1 MSVIDPIG
9 KLYTDMVEILRTLT
23 IKYSVRGDELETLET
38 RSNAEQYI
46 SAYNKKDNF
55 FTYDDYDAIDFKE
68 CDPSLSDATI
78 YSYLNDLDSVPDY
91 LQNKLLLKKRDY
103 LTKNYVELN
112 NYYRMLNGL
121 PNLDDNRNLDKYSLI
136 KVGDCAKELCEKYNI
151 PKDIYIHEVE
161 DKLGIF
167 YINLFY
173 SYGIIDKLIKETS
186 NYDDLNRPY
195 FEYLQHLGTKRI
207 PIIRARRAKN
217 FEILYLDNRNLM
229 ESTYKEFV
237 RVYNQCRN
245 YFMTTAYTYEYR
257 NVIDRYDNFI
267 ALCIFVMTIQ
277 QLSVR
282 SIPNAIDREFYDSRA
297 IQILYETY
305 GLPFNGRID
314 DLTQKQIVQNMNLLI
329 QNKATDKV
337 ILDIASILGFTNIEI
352 YEYYLMKR
360 RLFGEDGR
368 PIFKKKNVFDVNTG
382 EYKEVYDNE
391 SMFDVYFQKVDIR
404 KKDVHGELT
413 KAINRVNY
421 YDIVYYDPYWWE
433 DSDLNKEIWEKEYN
447 IMETKY
453 LGLTIPYRLT
463 ELLFQSVYQ
472 LRMIEDKGT
481 ELSDLTLYMNK
492 ITSHPVPLVDTIMMM
507 CAIMARKHKIPGT
520 IYSTPSQ
527 VIHILE
533 MLDQEIYKED
543 GYNEVLGFDFDMF
556 KTEPDEE
563 IYHDVTNKTIWR
575 KLSDGKWHKYD
586 ESLEHDMNKTLT
598 DEQIQHN
605 VDKGLYKKDKLTR
618 LTKTVS
624 ILDKYNKERDYIVM
638 NHHDVDVDRNT
649 GLQNPMA
656 PTHLVDF
663 DTITTNYDLFYG
675 YIQTLSA
682 DSLGSTPDEKRI
694 ALNAMFKDMKAL
706 YHFLSYRL
714 GVTSD
719 LNEYYAIKKF
729 YEAAYYTRE
738 FSKLFKLPEN
748 PETEKVSYTYEDW
761 LKDNNTELYDFLQQ
775 IPDDRLYVYMEHI
788 IYSLE
793 QVLDEVG
800 YLYLLND
807 ELSPLQ
813 ELLVQLIDFFRSF
826 TTDLVDFS
834 TVMVVDWR
842 MENMIKLIDTP
853 KSVTKLDVIK
863 EELFASSYNDFIS
876 KFTVTFPMK
885 DQILLSDYVTSHG
898 EFPISSYF
906 ELNDKINDIYSIATV
921 SSNINITDYVSSYK
935 VNITVEDNL
944 HLRDECVIIRN

>member
-23 IKYSVRGDELETLET
+23 IKYSYRADALENLET

-55 FTYDDYDAIDFKE
+55 FTYDDYDVVDFKE
-68 CDPSLSDATI
+68 CDASLSDATI
-78 YSYLNDLDSVPDY
+78 YSYMNDLDTVPEY
-91 LQNKLLLKKRDY
+91 LQNKLLIKKRNE
-103 LTKNYVELN
+103 LTENYVELN

-121 PNLDDNRNLDKYSLI
+121 PNLDDNGNLDKYSLI
-136 KVGDCAKELCEKYNI
+136 KVGDCAKEVCERYNI
-151 PKDIYIHEVE
+151 PKDMYIHEVE

-167 YINLFY
+167 YIGLFY
-173 SYGIIDKLIKETS
+173 SYGIIDKLIEES
-186 NYDDLNRPY
+186 NTYDDINRPY
-195 FEYLQHLGTKRI
+195 FEYLQHLGEKRI

-217 FEILYLDNRNLM
+217 FEILYLDNRHLM
-229 ESTYKEFV
+229 ESTYREFV
-237 RVYNQCRN
+237 RIYAQCRN
-245 YFMTTAYTYEYR
+245 YFMSTAYTYEYR
-257 NVIDRYDNFI
+257 SVIDKYDNFI

-277 QLSVR
+277 QVSVR
-282 SIPNAIDREFYDSRA
+282 AIPNAIDREFYDNRA

-329 QNKATDKV
+329 QNKASDKV

-352 YEYYLMKR
+352 YEYYLMKK

-368 PIFKKKNVFDVNTG
+368 PIFKKKKVFDVNTG

-404 KKDVHGELT
+404 KKDVHSELT
-413 KAINRVNY
+413 KIINRVNY

-433 DSDLNKEIWEKEYN
+433 DDDLKKEIWEKEYN

-481 ELSDLTLYMNK
+481 ELKDLTLYMNK
-492 ITSHPVPLVDTIMMM
+492 ISTHPIPIVDTIMMM
-507 CAIMARKHKIPGT
+507 CAIMARKYKIPGT
-520 IYSTPSQ
+520 IYSMPSQ
-527 VIHILE
+527 VIHVLE
-533 MLDQEIYKED
+533 VLDQEIYKED

-556 KTEPDEE
+556 KPQPEEE
-563 IYHDVTNKTIWR
+563 IYRDETNKSIWR

-586 ESLEHDMNKTLT
+586 YSLEHDIDKTIT
-598 DEQIQHN
+598 DDELKKN
-605 VDKGLYKKDKLTR
+605 VEKGLYKKDRLTR
-618 LTKTVS
+618 LTRTVS
-624 ILDKYNKERDYIVM
+624 ILDKFNKERKYIVM

-663 DTITTNYDLFYG
+663 DTITTNYELFYG
-675 YIQTLSA
+675 YIKTLSVE
-682 DSLGSTPDEKRI
+682 SVGTTPEEKRN

-714 GVTSD
+714 SVTSD
-719 LNEYYAIKKF
+719 LKEYYAIKKF
-729 YEAAYYTRE
+729 YETAYYTRE
-738 FSKLFKLPEN
+738 FSKLFNLPEN
-748 PETEKVSYTYEDW
+748 PTTDNVSYTYEEW

-775 IPDDRLYVYMEHI
+775 IPDDRLYLYMEHI

-807 ELSPLQ
+807 QLSPLQ

-853 KSVTKLDVIK
+853 HGVTKLDVIK
-863 EELFASSYNDFIS
+863 DQLFGSSYGDFIS
-876 KFTVTFPMK
+876 KFTISFPLK

-906 ELNDKINDIYSIATV
+906 HLDDNVNSMYTIVTLSSDIDMSDYISTYKC
-921 SSNINITDYVSSYK
+921 NIKLD
-935 VNITVEDNL
+935 DNL
-944 HLRDECVIIRN
+944 HLRDECMIIRY